1 MVSGPVHTQSLHML
15 PTGFISLP
23 PEQGATM
30 DEKTEELRDLF
41 LDVADDGTVTES
53 QEETPGSLTEER
65 PEEERLDDTVGRMR
79 EQYEFDT
86 DWSTEAYRRFVRGFF
101 DEKSDEE
108 LADELEVDAEEV
120 FSARLD
126 LHLLRERDTEFP
138 FELRTL
144 RRLRT
149 EDGDADPATELDTDE
164 DTLTRATRVIETQD
178 ETRTVNDR
186 FRDEFEEI
194 VTDGD
199 LSSQLAR
206 DAREDGLKE
215 ATEGMENDLSM

>member
-1 MVSGPVHTQSLHML
+1 
-15 PTGFISLP
+15 
-23 PEQGATM
+23 M

-65 PEEERLDDTVGRMR
+65 PEAERIDDVIERMGER
-79 EQYEFDT
+79 YEFDT
-86 DWSTEAYRRFVRGFF
+86 GWRSEEYRRLVRGFF
-101 DEKSDEE
+101 EEESDEE
-108 LADELEVDAEEV
+108 LADELEVDEDDL
-120 FSARLD
+120 FRARLD
-126 LHLLRERDTEFP
+126 LHLLRESDTEFP
-138 FELRTL
+138 FELREL

-149 EDGDADPATELDTDE
+149 EEEDAAFASELDTNE
-164 DTLTRATRVIETQD
+164 ATIERAIRVIEAQD
-178 ETRTVNDR
+178 EARTVNDR

-206 DAREDGLKE
+206 DAREDGLEE
-215 ATEGMENDLSM
+215 ATEGMETDVSM

>member
-1 MVSGPVHTQSLHML
+1 ML

-41 LDVADDGTVTES
+41 LDVTDDGTVTES

-65 PEEERLDDTVGRMR
+65 PEDERLDDVIDRMSER
-79 EQYEFDT
+79 YEFDT
-86 DWSTEAYRRFVRGFF
+86 DWNPEEYHQLIRRFF
-101 DEKSDEE
+101 DDDSD
-108 LADELEVDAEEV
+108 ADLVTQLDTDDEAV

-126 LHLLRERDTEFP
+126 LHLIRESDTEFP
-138 FELRTL
+138 FELREL

-149 EDGDADPATELDTDE
+149 EETDADPVEAFKTDE
-164 DTLTRATRVIETQD
+164 QTIKRAIRVIETQD
-178 ETRTVNDR
+178 ETRTANDR

-206 DAREDGLKE
+206 DAREDGLEE
-215 ATEGMENDLSM
+215 ATDGMENDLSM